1 MFPGLADED
10 PKLYGDR
17 TELAHTPPRARPPSR
32 GFEPSGTP
40 SAVTPSDTW
49 SDDPWDRT
57 SHAREGA
64 QLARVIELRAARW
77 TVPAGPARRL
87 LIQDPEER
95 TGGGARARL
104 PIVLQ
109 AEDRRWGAL
118 VIGWLDAPAG
128 RLELRPH
135 AWVDEQHQARFDA
148 PWPVTP
154 EAYEGLA
161 RELASAAAERGVG
174 VVVAESA
181 TREAQGEARADVPR
195 WVWVALGVLIGVA
208 SAFVAIRA

>member
-1 MFPGLADED
+1 MFPRLADED

-17 TELAHTPPRARPPSR
+17 TELAHSPPVRTPSR
-32 GFEPSGTP
+32 GFDPSGTP
-40 SAVTPSDTW
+40 SVVTPSDTW

-64 QLARVIELRAARW
+64 QLARVIEQRAARW
-77 TVPAGPARRL
+77 TLPAGPARRL
-87 LIQDPEER
+87 LIQEPEER

-135 AWVDEQHQARFDA
+135 AWVDEHHQARFAA

-154 EAYEGLA
+154 EAYEALV
-161 RELASAAAERGVG
+161 RELASAAAERGVR

-181 TREAQGEARADVPR
+181 AREAEVPPRVVDVPR

-208 SAFVAIRA
+208 SAFVALRV